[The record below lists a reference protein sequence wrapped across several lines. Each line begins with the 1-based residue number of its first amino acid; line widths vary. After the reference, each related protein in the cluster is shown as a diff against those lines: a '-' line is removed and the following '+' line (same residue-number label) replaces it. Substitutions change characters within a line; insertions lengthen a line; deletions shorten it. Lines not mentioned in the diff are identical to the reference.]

1 MKVSGPIERK
11 REITWLGKIFESVL
25 ADVIVEVGEPQMIAR
40 EAKSQTRWSA
50 VWFIG
55 TTNNGFSLTWQGGWI
70 IIKTWCHAVSSTT
83 TVRDMEQVET
93 YLRKTMPPD
102 LLPQVSER
110 EAIEQ
115 ELRGFLSR
123 TVWNYRLYR
132 THPDIQHKPGSPGAY
147 REEGESAALHM
158 AQKII
163 EEEKPLS

>member
-1 MKVSGPIERK
+1 MKVTGPIERK

-25 ADVIVEVGEPQMIAR
+25 EDVIAEVGEPQMVAR

-55 TTNNGFSLTWQGGWI
+55 VENNGFSLVWQGGWI
-70 IIKTWCHAVSSTT
+70 IIKTWCQAVTSET
-83 TVRDMEQVET
+83 TVSDMEQVEGH
-93 YLRKTMPPD
+93 LRKTMPSK

-110 EAIEQ
+110 EQIEQ

-123 TVWNYRLYR
+123 TVWNYLLFR
-132 THPDIQHKPGSPGAY
+132 THPDIQHKPGSPGFY
-147 REEGESAALHM
+147 RQQGEDAGLHA

-163 EEEKPLS
+163 EEERPLP